1 MKAPQLCRSLAVI
14 ASLILGAATAAH
26 AQNPQPQRNDQNQ
39 PQQGPQAAPASRPPE
54 QQNAE
59 PPIPAGPPLP
69 TVSLESLVERVAK
82 SSKKQFLLD
91 PRAARQQVYLGSM
104 RPEDVNYPTLLS
116 ILRIYGMAAATI
128 EGRVNIVPDNL
139 ARFLPTPLVQSDDSS
154 IPADEWVARVIT
166 TTKKEASWMVP
177 ILRPMLPQ
185 AAHLAAMCG
194 TCEPGAQSC
203 TNCRQL
209 IVKDRYANVQLITS
223 IVRVLDQ

>member
-1 MKAPQLCRSLAVI
+1 MKASQLCRSLAL
-14 ASLILGAATAAH
+14 AAPLILATATAAY
-26 AQNPQPQRNDQNQ
+26 AQNPQPRNAQNP
-39 PQQGPQAAPASRPPE
+39 PQQGQQGAPAERPPE
-54 QQNAE
+54 QNPE